1 MYVTLGVHRQLP
13 IRPRDLACLSRPGH
27 MSSMPATV
35 AFFASQS
42 LTCFDREKL
51 GSTWPVILARV
62 ENNLMS
68 RSQQRETTWDC
79 FELTTRSL
87 EVCFCD
93 VSCTCWRG
101 TVVEVEVSVHE
112 EEDSNVERG
121 TSTYVRVLS
130 WVLTWTWWVE
140 TSDAPVN
147 LSWQTPAGA
156 TSRWDALLLEE
167 RPEGRQS
174 RLCCWTSVAQ
184 RVATNWTLLCVEVT
198 LLFVVSELRFCA
210 WPLWS

>member
-1 MYVTLGVHRQLP
+1 VYVTLGVHRQLP

-101 TVVEVEVSVHE
+101 TVVEVEVSVPE
-112 EEDSNVERG
+112 EEDSNVERQR
-121 TSTYVRVLS
+121 TYVCRRECWRERGGSRRATPPLTCLDRRLQERRQGETPCCWRNDLKDVRAGCAAERQLPNVLRR
-130 WVLTWTWWVE
+130 TGPCC
-140 TSDAPVN
+140 A
-147 LSWQTPAGA
+147 
-156 TSRWDALLLEE
+156 
-167 RPEGRQS
+167 S
-174 RLCCWTSVAQ
+174 RLRYYS
-184 RVATNWTLLCVEVT
+184 
-198 LLFVVSELRFCA
+198 S
-210 WPLWS
+210 